1 VRSDGSILLAESRSR
16 FDEGQVTTQNRRSRT
31 PRERPL
37 WRGQQTAV
45 SVRLPLR
52 AKGKTRPRFHRV
64 CRCIVEIVA
73 RARDFA
79 RRQGKDAEIAG
90 GDAAVTC
97 VVVLDEEGSWR
108 ETRRRRDD
116 VR

>member
-1 VRSDGSILLAESRSR
+1 VG
-16 FDEGQVTTQNRRSRT
+16 RR
-31 PRERPL
+31 
-37 WRGQQTAV
+37 
-45 SVRLPLR
+45 
-52 AKGKTRPRFHRV
+52 
-64 CRCIVEIVA
+64 IVEIVA